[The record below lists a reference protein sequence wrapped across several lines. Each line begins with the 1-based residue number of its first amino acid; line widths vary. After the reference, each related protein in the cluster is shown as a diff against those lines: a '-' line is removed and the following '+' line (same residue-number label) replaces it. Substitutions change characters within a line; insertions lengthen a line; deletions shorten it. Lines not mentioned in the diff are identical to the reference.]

1 MNTSDSPYTPAGAGG
16 EQDDLLDANCDTPRA
31 ALKHGWVVG
40 NLIVSFLINLA
51 LNAGVGYGVYKGKVA
66 IGLWSEP
73 EIPDAVT
80 TSMTVDLCATTFFVV
95 WLTSVINAP
104 GMLAQ
109 VKDGKK
115 GILPISDSVLRRS
128 MWRFFPVR
136 VKGNC
141 NRGLLLALELTVLM
155 FGCLLLLLAT
165 TCASGG
171 MKGGDG
177 VTCYINVEGYNWLKG
192 VYAGC
197 CGVLAWAITL
207 LGACNKAF
215 LPNDV
220 FEAWQER
227 YKPVDNIE

>member
-1 MNTSDSPYTPAGAGG
+1 
-16 EQDDLLDANCDTPRA
+16 
-31 ALKHGWVVG
+31 
-40 NLIVSFLINLA
+40 VSFLINLGF
-51 LNAGVGYGVYKGKVA
+51 NAGVGYGVYKGKDG

-73 EIPDAVT
+73 KTDNPVS
-80 TSMTVDLCATTFFVV
+80 TSMTVDLCVTTFFVV
-95 WLTSVINAP
+95 WLTSVLNAP

-141 NRGLLLALELTVLM
+141 NRGLLLAVELTVLM
-155 FGCLLLLLAT
+155 FGLLLLLLAT

-171 MKGGDG
+171 MNGGNG
-177 VTCYINVEGYNWLKG
+177 TTCYIKVVEYNWLKG

-197 CGVLAWAITL
+197 CGGFAWMITM